1 MDPLSIT
8 ASAIAVLGAVQQA
21 GKCVQKLKAI
31 REAPLELNL
40 LLEEVVDLCQ
50 LLEHVKT
57 AQKPPDYYEDEGAV
71 PTERPKGLDWQIS
84 RTSTK
89 LCELDQLI
97 QHHASRAH
105 RRKLDFG
112 WVRGRQK
119 ANALRADLKLLRLNI
134 AASLSATT
142 S

>member
-31 REAPLELNL
+31 REAPLELKL

-57 AQKPPDYYEDEGAV
+57 AQKPPDYYEDEEARGAV

-89 LCELDQLI
+89 LSELDQLI
-97 QHHASRAH
+97 QHHSSRAH

-119 ANALRADLKLLRLNI
+119 ANALRADLQLPRE
-134 AASLSATT
+134 SPLSA
-142 S
+142 